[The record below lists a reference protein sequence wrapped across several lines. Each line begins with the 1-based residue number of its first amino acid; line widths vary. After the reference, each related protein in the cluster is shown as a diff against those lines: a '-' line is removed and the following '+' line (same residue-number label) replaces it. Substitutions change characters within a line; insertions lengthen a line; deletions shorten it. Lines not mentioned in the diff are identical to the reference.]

1 VQTTTELP
9 MTTDRRLLQ
18 QVGPELDHSLWVLG
32 PLPPPVTGMTLLTS
46 AIVSALERGGP
57 VHAYNWSPGIPRRS
71 LWMRLRRNGRMLK
84 SVLMLLA
91 RGRVHG
97 QRLYMVANSYSG
109 LYSTAIVVFVAK
121 RLGYTIY
128 LHHHV
133 YFYIDEPDHRMAW
146 IVRQLGPRDVHVVHS
161 TKMID
166 DFRRR
171 YPTSSG
177 FMSVHPSI
185 VVDRIGEPRE
195 ALNRPLRLGLLSNLS
210 AAKGLSDVIETFQ
223 MLVERGRDVT
233 LTLAGPVPT
242 GESQRMIDQ
251 VVSKYPGRVCS
262 IGPAYGN
269 DKRRFFEEVD
279 VFLFPTKTESWGLVL
294 NEALALGVTVITFD
308 RGCTAMVVGEGAG
321 LLLDRDEPFAE
332 RAALQVERWMD
343 DNEAYRQASVA
354 AVAQAQRLHDEGQRT
369 LDNFVQH
376 MFSPRVD

>member
-1 VQTTTELP
+1 VQTTTESS
-9 MTTDRRLLQ
+9 MTTERPLLQ
-18 QVGPELDHSLWVLG
+18 QAGPELGHSLWVLG

-71 LWMRLRRNGRMLK
+71 LWMRLRRNGRMLR

-97 QRLYMVANSYSG
+97 ERLYMVANSYSG

-133 YFYIDEPDHRMAW
+133 YFYIDEFDGRMAW

-161 TKMID
+161 TRMID

-177 FMSVHPSI
+177 FMSVYPSI
-185 VVDRIGEPRE
+185 VVDEICGPRE
-195 ALNRPLRLGLLSNLS
+195 ALTRPLRLGLLSNLS

-233 LTLAGPVPT
+233 LTLAGPVPA
-242 GESQRMIDQ
+242 GESQRMIGQ
-251 VVSKYPGRVCS
+251 VVAKYPGRIRS
-262 IGPAYGN
+262 IGPAYGD
-269 DKRRFFEEVD
+269 DKRRFFEEID

-294 NEALALGVTVITFD
+294 NEALALGIPVITYD

-321 LLLDRDEPFAE
+321 LLLDRDESFAE
-332 RAALQVERWMD
+332 RAAIQVERWMD
-343 DNEAYRQASVA
+343 DNEAYRRASVA

-369 LDNFVQH
+369 LDNFVRH